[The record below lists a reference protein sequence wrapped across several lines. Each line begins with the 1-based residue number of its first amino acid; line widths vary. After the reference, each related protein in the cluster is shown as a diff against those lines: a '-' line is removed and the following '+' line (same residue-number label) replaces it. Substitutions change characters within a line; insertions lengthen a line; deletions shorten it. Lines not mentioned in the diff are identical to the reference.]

1 MSKENI
7 GFALDGISFT
17 DLDYVT
23 FYWIWTGNLL
33 DCDFELHLL
42 DTTGLRLKNFFQ
54 RPKVFQL
61 ICVFFGALNS
71 KIPFILF
78 GQVKFL
84 RYD

>member
-7 GFALDGISFT
+7 GFGLAGISFT

-42 DTTGLRLKNFFQ
+42 DTTGLRLKTLSKPEGFSTDLCIFW
-54 RPKVFQL
+54 
-61 ICVFFGALNS
+61 CVEFKNTIHFLWS
-71 KIPFILF
+71 
-78 GQVKFL
+78 GQVFKI
-84 RYD
+84 